1 MLANYHP
8 KGPLRSSLELGIA
21 EVEGG
26 TGERRAERAQIGPGR
41 RYARTNRTTA
51 HARRAIHAPAVRQV
65 DGLGRVAKVDHEV
78 EIGQRLVIG
87 RGRVP
92 LVATP
97 TRRLLVFA
105 QQCAQQLV

>member
-1 MLANYHP
+1 MLASYHP

-21 EVEGG
+21 EVESG
-26 TGERRAERAQIGPGR
+26 TGERRAERAQLGPGR
-41 RYARTNRTTA
+41 RYARTNRPPA
-51 HARRAIHAPAVRQV
+51 NAIHAAAVRQV

>member
-1 MLANYHP
+1 M
-8 KGPLRSSLELGIA
+8 
-21 EVEGG
+21 
-26 TGERRAERAQIGPGR
+26 ERAQLGPGR
-41 RYARTNRTTA
+41 RYARTNRPTA
-51 HARRAIHAPAVRQV
+51 HARRAIHAAAVRQV

-78 EIGQRLVIG
+78 EIGQRLVIGQRFVIG